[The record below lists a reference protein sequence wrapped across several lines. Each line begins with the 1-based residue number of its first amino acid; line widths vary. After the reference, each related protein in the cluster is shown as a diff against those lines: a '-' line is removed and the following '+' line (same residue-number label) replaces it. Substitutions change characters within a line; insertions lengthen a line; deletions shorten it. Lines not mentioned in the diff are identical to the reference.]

1 MATLNSKQTESD
13 NKPLLPLEYCSPERA
28 AKLLGCE
35 VEDIY
40 HWADVGAI
48 NLYAQFRDR
57 DISDGET
64 YLVGEV
70 YSNEDLITYEERR
83 DIEWEYDGNT
93 YVKSMVVSEEGPINV
108 TPKVLYS
115 KAKLFKFGAAIR
127 LMDPAGNLQDCFV
140 DISGFWKISKFNF
153 IQEQYAKSIDEN
165 TSWNLSA
172 NYIGDESSPE
182 DTFGIDLIAAE
193 ISDMSSRIRVMR
205 EDLLKMNH
213 HITTGEMMSKN
224 VNILHSE
231 KMHSLQI
238 NVNPAISNERVTSK
252 QCGFIVELLRSYGL
266 DDTDFQGSIGELRN
280 KIASR
285 VPGVGDPD
293 VDDNTLISWLK
304 KGGVR

>member
-1 MATLNSKQTESD
+1 MATLNSKQTESN
-13 NKPLLPLEYCSPERA
+13 NKPLLPLEYCSPGRA

-83 DIEWEYDGNT
+83 DVEYEYDGNK
-93 YVKSMVVSEEGPINV
+93 YLKSMVVSEEGAIHV

-115 KAKLFKFGAAIR
+115 NAKLFKFGAAIR
-127 LMDPAGNLQDCFV
+127 LMDPAVNLQDCFV

-165 TSWNLSA
+165 TSWFLSA

-193 ISDMSSRIRVMR
+193 IPNMSSRIRVMR
-205 EDLLKMNH
+205 EDLLKMHH

-224 VNILHSE
+224 ENVFDSE
-231 KMHSLQI
+231 KMHLLQM

-293 VDDNTLISWLK
+293 IDDNTLINWLK

>member
-115 KAKLFKFGAAIR
+115 NAKLFKFGAAIR
-127 LMDPAGNLQDCFV
+127 LMDPAVNLQDCFV